1 MANIIFVHGTGV
13 RQPGYSTT
21 FARLEQ
27 ALQTYAPTWKLL
39 PCFWGETCG
48 ARLRQSG
55 ASIPGYET
63 ARAIGGLGSEDEEL
77 TLWGLLYEDP
87 CYELRL
93 IALSQGD
100 REPVAPHQEPP
111 WRALRRQIEQFQPS
125 PEFRR
130 LLQETAL
137 DRVWDAAFQ
146 AIVNSPAFEDA
157 LGAAA
162 GTTGYR
168 AAIARAM
175 VAQAIRLALKQ
186 GIPPLTKP
194 ARDRLVERF
203 IADSGGQERA
213 ILLGFWLAGQLKGLA
228 LRLVTHRVERK
239 RGVLSDVTC
248 PVAGDI
254 LLYQSRGA
262 EIRRF
267 IRDQIAAVQEPVVLL
282 AHSLGGIAC
291 VDLLVL
297 EPLPTVKG
305 LVTVGSQA
313 PLLYELDCLTSRRFG
328 EPLPDHFPPW
338 LNLYDR
344 HDFLSYIGAEVFPDR
359 VTDIEAASGQP
370 FPVAHSAYWSNPAVW
385 SAIAEFLSCHS
396 R

>member
-1 MANIIFVHGTGV
+1 MTTIIFVHGTGV

-27 ALQTYAPTWKLL
+27 ALQTFAPAWKLL

-48 ARLRQSG
+48 ARLRQGG

-63 ARAIGGLGSEDEEL
+63 ARAIGEIDTEDEEL
-77 TLWGLLYEDP
+77 TLWGLLYDDP

-93 IALSQGD
+93 MALLQGD
-100 REPVAPHQEPP
+100 SEAVAPHQEPP
-111 WRALRRQIEQFQPS
+111 WRVLQRQIEQFQPS

-130 LLQETAL
+130 LLQESGL

-146 AIVNSPAFEDA
+146 TIVNSPAFEDA
-157 LGAAA
+157 LGAAT
-162 GTTGYR
+162 GTTGHR
-168 AAIARAM
+168 AAIARAV
-175 VAQAIRLALKQ
+175 VAQATRSALEQ
-186 GIPPLTKP
+186 GIPPLTRP
-194 ARDRLVERF
+194 ARDRIVERF

-213 ILLGFWLAGQLKGLA
+213 ILLSFLAGQLKGLA

-254 LLYQSRGA
+254 LLYQSRGV
-262 EIRRF
+262 EIRQF
-267 IRDQIAAVQEPVVLL
+267 IRDQIAAAQEPVVLL

-291 VDLLVL
+291 VDLLAL
-297 EPLPTVKG
+297 EQLPIVKG

-344 HDFLSYIGAEVFPDR
+344 HDFLSYIGAEVFPDQ
-359 VTDIEAASGQP
+359 VTDIEMTSGQP